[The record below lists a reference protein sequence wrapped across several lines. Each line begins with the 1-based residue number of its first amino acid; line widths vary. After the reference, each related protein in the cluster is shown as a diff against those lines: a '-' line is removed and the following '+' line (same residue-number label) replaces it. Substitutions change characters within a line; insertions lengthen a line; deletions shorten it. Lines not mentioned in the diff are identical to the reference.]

1 MITITILSLAE
12 KEEDK
17 NGNKNVEVVD
27 QLVFETLQES
37 GFEKLVPGSR
47 WDERD
52 EEEKDDHDLRVEEPG
67 NQGPMKTH
75 FG

>member
-47 WDERD
+47 
-52 EEEKDDHDLRVEEPG
+52 
-67 NQGPMKTH
+67 
-75 FG
+75 